1 MSSRIVIV
9 GAGQA
14 GLSLAQRLR
23 ALGHDGPITLIG
35 EEPVPPY
42 QRPPLS
48 KAYLKREAGIDRLL
62 LRPQSFFAEAGI
74 ELLTGV
80 RVEAIDR
87 SARIVRAGDARIPY
101 DKLALATGAAP
112 RTLPAA
118 IGGALPGV
126 HVLRNLADAD
136 GLAPALRP
144 GRRALIVGGGY
155 IGLEAAAVC
164 AALGLSVTLIE
175 AAPRILGRVAC
186 AETAD
191 WFRDLHRSHGV
202 EIREG
207 VGLARLEG
215 KTQLTGAELAD
226 GSRIAADLA
235 IVGIGVS
242 PATDLAAAAGLTI
255 DNGIATDATGRT
267 ADPAIWAAGDCA
279 SFPGPG
285 GRMRLESVQ
294 NAIDMA
300 EAVAAD
306 MMGEGAPYAP
316 VPWFWSDQFD
326 AKLQI
331 AGLGAGHDRIVV
343 REATGQ
349 GGGRSH
355 WYFRAGTLLAVDAI
369 NDPRAY
375 MVGKRLLEAGRTPA
389 AALLAD
395 PATNLRALLG

>member
-1 MSSRIVIV
+1 MSARIVII

-14 GLSLAQRLR
+14 GLSLAARLR
-23 ALGHDGPITLIG
+23 ALGHDGSITLIG
-35 EEPVPPY
+35 DEPVPPY

-48 KAYLKREAGIDRLL
+48 KSYMTGEAGIDRLL
-62 LRPQSFFAEAGI
+62 LRPRSFFDDAGMT
-74 ELLTGV
+74 LLTGL
-80 RVEAIDR
+80 RASAIDR
-87 SARIVRAGDARIPY
+87 TARVVHAGQDRIVY

-112 RTLPAA
+112 RSLPAA

-136 GLAPALRP
+136 RLAPALRP

-215 KTQLTGAELAD
+215 TTRLTGAELAD

-242 PATDLAAAAGLTI
+242 PATDLAAAAGLTL

-279 SFPGPG
+279 SFLGPG

-306 MMGEGAPYAP
+306 MMGQGAPYAP

-343 REATGQ
+343 REATGK

-375 MVGKRLLEAGRTPA
+375 MVGKRLLEAGRTPD

>member
-191 WFRDLHRSHGV
+191 WFRDLQRSHGV

-207 VGLARLEG
+207 VGLARLG
-215 KTQLTGAELAD
+215 GTTQLTGAELAD

-343 REATGQ
+343 REATGK

-355 WYFRAGTLLAVDAI
+355 WYFRTGTLLAVDAI

-375 MVGKRLLEAGRTPA
+375 MVGKRLLEASRTPD